1 MKVKKMKKIL
11 SRIAMVLSVVTVIV
25 SSSVVMADAE
35 IVTSSDFVST
45 SYSHDYSR
53 WASVIRSY
61 LVDCDDGRLMRVY
74 LGSKGYYVEYY
85 DSNFNLLES
94 KTIDKELSL
103 LGGFYAGKD
112 AYYIV
117 SGQNN
122 PDELA
127 DVECFR
133 ITKYDKNW
141 NRITSA
147 GLYDCNTYVPFD
159 AGSLRMTEASGYL
172 FIRTSH
178 TMYKSDNG
186 YHHQANVTIQL
197 DESTMKITD
206 SFTNVGN
213 SSYGYVSHSFNQ
225 FIKTDGN
232 HIVAVDHGDAY
243 PRSLALIKYKTDFT
257 SGQFCSNIGYWWD
270 SNKHAVVNN
279 SCDVTDL
286 LTILGQIGDNT
297 TNATIGGFEISD
309 TSYIVAASSINQEKQ
324 EGLKNIYIL
333 TESKEDGTVKSNQ
346 ITDISGKYN
355 ATSPYL
361 VKINNNKFMVM
372 WTIKNDNTVYY
383 TYIDGDGN
391 VISDINTM
399 GGQLSDCEPIVY
411 NGMVLW
417 YICSN
422 KKITFYGINTDG
434 TTFGDELKASMTAS
448 DGGSTITFTADA
460 QGGMG
465 THTYKFL
472 VYNKTTDTWA
482 RIRDYSENNTLVWT
496 KGTSGDRDF
505 YVDVKDSTG
514 KVVRSKAVNIKIDK
528 PTAVLTPSASTVT
541 AGDKLTLTASTN
553 KSGCTYKFLIY
564 NPSTNQWFKLQDFGS
579 KNTYTW
585 TAGSAGARQFYVDV
599 KDSDGNVTRSKVANV
614 TIGSSG
620 ALSVKTTVSVKT
632 SKPGDKI
639 TFTAVGTGG
648 KAGYT
653 YKMVVYNKTTKTW
666 GLVQNFNANNK
677 ITWTAGSAGDREFYV
692 DVKDASGKVVRSSAL
707 NVKTSN

>member
-286 LTILGQIGDNT
+286 LTISGQIGDNT

-399 GGQLSDCEPIVY
+399 SGQLSDCEPIVY

-482 RIRDYSENNTLVWT
+482 RIQDYSENNTLVWT

-564 NPSTNQWFKLQDFGS
+564 NPATNQWFKLQNFGS

-585 TAGSAGARQFYVDV
+585 TAGSAGTRQFYVDV
-599 KDSDGNVTRSKVANV
+599 KDSDGNVTRSKVVNV

-639 TFTAVGTGG
+639 TFTAVGTVG
-648 KAGYT
+648 KP
-653 YKMVVYNKTTKTW
+653 
-666 GLVQNFNANNK
+666 GLPD
-677 ITWTAGSAGDREFYV
+677 G
-692 DVKDASGKVVRSSAL
+692 
-707 NVKTSN
+707 

>member
-61 LVDCDDGRLMRVY
+61 LVGCDDGRLMRVY

-85 DSNFNLLES
+85 DSDFNLLES

-141 NRITSA
+141 NRITSV

-286 LTILGQIGDNT
+286 LTISGQIGDNT

-399 GGQLSDCEPIVY
+399 SGQLSDCEPIVY

-417 YICSN
+417 YVCSN

-482 RIRDYSENNTLVWT
+482 RIQDYSENYTLVWT

-528 PTAVLTPSASTVT
+528 PTAQLTPSASTVT

-579 KNTYTW
+579 KNAYTW
-585 TAGSAGARQFYVDV
+585 TAGGDGTRQFYVDV
-599 KDSDGNVTRSKVANV
+599 KDSDGNVTRSKVVNV
-614 TIGSSG
+614 TIKGT
-620 ALSVKTTVSVKT
+620 LSVKAAVSANT

-639 TFTAVGTGG
+639 TFTAEGSGG

-677 ITWTAGSAGDREFYV
+677 ITWTAGSAGDRVFYV

>member
-1 MKVKKMKKIL
+1 
-11 SRIAMVLSVVTVIV
+11 MVLSVVTVIV

-53 WASVIRSY
+53 WASFIRSY
-61 LVDCDDGRLMRVY
+61 LVGCDDGRLMRVY

-103 LGGFYAGKD
+103 SGGFYAGKD

-147 GLYDCNTYVPFD
+147 GLYDCNTYVPFE

-286 LTILGQIGDNT
+286 LTISGQIGDNT

-399 GGQLSDCEPIVY
+399 SGQLSDCEPIVY

-482 RIRDYSENNTLVWT
+482 RIQGYSENNTLVWT

-614 TIGSSG
+614 TIKGT
-620 ALSVKTTVSVKT
+620 LSVKAAVSANT

-639 TFTAVGTGG
+639 TFTAEGSGG

-677 ITWTAGSAGDREFYV
+677 ITWTAGSAGDRDFYI
-692 DVKDASGKVVRSSAL
+692 DVKDADGKVVRSSVM

>member
-11 SRIAMVLSVVTVIV
+11 SRIVMVLSVVTVIV

-35 IVTSSDFVST
+35 IITSSDFVST

-61 LVDCDDGRLMRVY
+61 LVGCDDGRLMRVY

-85 DSNFNLLES
+85 DSDFNLLES

-286 LTILGQIGDNT
+286 LTISGQIGDNT

-333 TESKEDGTVKSNQ
+333 TESKEDGSVKSNQ

-399 GGQLSDCEPIVY
+399 SGQLSDCEPIVY

-614 TIGSSG
+614 TIKGT
-620 ALSVKTTVSVKT
+620 LSVKAAVSANT

-639 TFTAVGTGG
+639 TFTAEGSGG

-677 ITWTAGSAGDREFYV
+677 ITWTAGSAGDRVFYV

>member
-61 LVDCDDGRLMRVY
+61 LVGCDDGRLMRVY

-286 LTILGQIGDNT
+286 LTISGQIGDNT

-399 GGQLSDCEPIVY
+399 SGQLSDCEPIVY

-482 RIRDYSENNTLVWT
+482 RIQGYSENNTLVWT

-528 PTAVLTPSASTVT
+528 PTAQLTPSASTVT

-579 KNTYTW
+579 KNAYTW
-585 TAGSAGARQFYVDV
+585 TAGGDGTRQFYVDV
-599 KDSDGNVTRSKVANV
+599 KDSEGNVTRSKVVNV

-620 ALSVKTTVSVKT
+620 ALSVKTTVSAKT

-639 TFTAVGTGG
+639 TFTASASGG

-677 ITWTAGSAGDREFYV
+677 ITWTAGSAGDREFYI
-692 DVKDASGKVVRSSAL
+692 DVKDADGKVVRSSVM

>member
-286 LTILGQIGDNT
+286 LTISGQIGDNT

-482 RIRDYSENNTLVWT
+482 RIQDYSENNTLVWT

>member
-1 MKVKKMKKIL
+1 MDKI
-11 SRIAMVLSVVTVIV
+11 AVLIPC
-25 SSSVVMADAE
+25 
-35 IVTSSDFVST
+35 
-45 SYSHDYSR
+45 Y
-53 WASVIRSY
+53 
-61 LVDCDDGRLMRVY
+61 
-74 LGSKGYYVEYY
+74 
-85 DSNFNLLES
+85 NES

-103 LGGFYAGKD
+103 FGGFYAGKD

-122 PDELA
+122 PDESA
-127 DVECFR
+127 NVECFR

-141 NRITSA
+141 NRITST
-147 GLYDCNTYVPFD
+147 GLYDCNTYSPFD
-159 AGSLRMTEASGYL
+159 VGSLRMTEASGYL
-172 FIRTSH
+172 FIRTAH
-178 TMYKSDNG
+178 EMYKTKDG

-206 SFTNVGN
+206 SFTNVSN

-232 HIVAVDHGDAY
+232 HIIAVDHGDAY
-243 PRSLALIKYKTDFT
+243 PRSLALIKYNTDFT
-257 SGQFCSNIGYWWD
+257 EGQFCSNIRYWWD
-270 SNKHAVVNN
+270 SNQHAVVNN

-286 LTILGQIGDNT
+286 LTISGQIGDNT
-297 TNATIGGFEISD
+297 TNATIGGFEISN
-309 TSYIVAASSINQEKQ
+309 TSYIVAASSIDQEKQ
-324 EGLKNIYIL
+324 EGLRNIYIL
-333 TESKEDGTVKSNQ
+333 TQSKEDGTVKSNQ

-355 ATSPYL
+355 VTSPYL

-383 TYIDGDGN
+383 AYIDGNGN
-391 VISDINTM
+391 LISDISTM
-399 GGQLSDCEPIVY
+399 SGQLSDCEPIVY

-417 YICSN
+417 YVCSN

-482 RIRDYSENNTLVWT
+482 RIQDYSENNTLVWS

-528 PTAVLTPSASTVT
+528 PTAELTPSSSTVST
-541 AGDKLTLTASTN
+541 GDKLTLTASTN

-564 NPSTNQWFKLQDFGS
+564 NPATNQWFKLQDFGS

-585 TAGSAGARQFYVDV
+585 TAGSDGTRQFYVDV
-599 KDSDGNVTRSKVANV
+599 KDSEGNVTRSKVVNV
-614 TIGSSG
+614 TIKGT
-620 ALSVKTTVSVKT
+620 LSVKAAVSANT

-677 ITWTAGSAGDREFYV
+677 ITWTAGSAGDREFYI

>member
-1 MKVKKMKKIL
+1 MKVKKMKQIL

-53 WASVIRSY
+53 WASFIRSY
-61 LVDCDDGRLMRVY
+61 LVGCDDGRLMRVY

-112 AYYIV
+112 DYYIV

-141 NRITSA
+141 NRITSV

-286 LTILGQIGDNT
+286 LTISGQIGDNT

-399 GGQLSDCEPIVY
+399 SGQLSDCEPIVY

-482 RIRDYSENNTLVWT
+482 RIQGYSENNTLVWT

-528 PTAVLTPSASTVT
+528 PTAQLTPSASTVT

-579 KNTYTW
+579 KNAYTW
-585 TAGSAGARQFYVDV
+585 TAGGDGTRQFYVDV
-599 KDSDGNVTRSKVANV
+599 KDSDGNVTRSKVVNV
-614 TIGSSG
+614 TIKGT
-620 ALSVKTTVSVKT
+620 LSVKAAVSANT

-639 TFTAVGTGG
+639 TFTAEGSGG

-677 ITWTAGSAGDREFYV
+677 ITWTAGSAGDRVFYV

>member
-286 LTILGQIGDNT
+286 LTISGQIGDNT

-346 ITDISGKYN
+346 ITDIIGKYN

-399 GGQLSDCEPIVY
+399 SGQLSDCEPIVY

-417 YICSN
+417 YVCSN

-482 RIRDYSENNTLVWT
+482 RIQDYSENNTLVWS

-528 PTAVLTPSASTVT
+528 PTAELTPSSSTVS

-564 NPSTNQWFKLQDFGS
+564 NPATNQWFKLQDFGS

-585 TAGSAGARQFYVDV
+585 TAGSAGTRQFYVDV
-599 KDSDGNVTRSKVANV
+599 KDSEGNVTRSKVVNV

>member
-1 MKVKKMKKIL
+1 MKAKSMKKIL
-11 SRIAMVLSVVTVIV
+11 SRIVAVLSVVTVIV

-35 IVTSSDFVST
+35 IVTSSDFIST

-61 LVDCDDGRLMRVY
+61 LVGCDDGRLMRVY
-74 LGSKGYYVEYY
+74 SGSKGYYVEYY
-85 DSNFNLLES
+85 DSDFNLLES

-172 FIRTSH
+172 FIRTAH
-178 TMYKSDNG
+178 EMYKTKDG

-206 SFTNVGN
+206 SFTNVSN

-243 PRSLALIKYKTDFT
+243 PRSLALIKYNTDFT
-257 SGQFCSNIGYWWD
+257 EGQFCSNIRYWWD

-286 LTILGQIGDNT
+286 LTISGQIGDNT
-297 TNATIGGFEISD
+297 TNATIGGFEISN
-309 TSYIVAASSINQEKQ
+309 TSYIVAASSIDQEKQ
-324 EGLKNIYIL
+324 EGLRNIYIL
-333 TESKEDGTVKSNQ
+333 TQSKEDGTVKSNQ

-355 ATSPYL
+355 VTSPYL

-383 TYIDGDGN
+383 AYIDGNGN
-391 VISDINTM
+391 LISDISTM
-399 GGQLSDCEPIVY
+399 SGQLSDCEPIVY

-417 YICSN
+417 YVCSN

-434 TTFGDELKASMTAS
+434 TTFGDELKVSMTAS

-482 RIRDYSENNTLVWT
+482 KIQDFSENNTLVWT

-541 AGDKLTLTASTN
+541 VGDKLTLTASTN

-585 TAGSAGARQFYVDV
+585 TAGSDGTRQFYVDV
-599 KDSDGNVTRSKVANV
+599 KDSDGNVTRSKVVNV
-614 TIGSSG
+614 TVKGE
-620 ALSVKTTVSVKT
+620 LSVKASVSAKT
-632 SKPGDKI
+632 SKPGDKMI
-639 TFTAVGTGG
+639 FTAAASGG

-653 YKMVVYNKTTKTW
+653 YKMVVYNKTTKMW
-666 GLVQNFNANNK
+666 GLVQNFNVNNK
-677 ITWTAGSAGDREFYV
+677 IIWTAGSAGDREFYI
-692 DVKDASGKVVRSSAL
+692 DVKDASGKVVRSSVM

>member
-11 SRIAMVLSVVTVIV
+11 SRIVMVLSVVTVIV

-35 IVTSSDFVST
+35 IITSSDFVST

-61 LVDCDDGRLMRVY
+61 LVGCDDGRLMRVY

-85 DSNFNLLES
+85 DSDFNLLES

-286 LTILGQIGDNT
+286 LTISGQIGDNT

-399 GGQLSDCEPIVY
+399 SGQLSDCEPIVY

-614 TIGSSG
+614 TIKGT
-620 ALSVKTTVSVKT
+620 LSVKAAVSANT

-639 TFTAVGTGG
+639 TFTAEGSGG

-677 ITWTAGSAGDREFYV
+677 ITWTAGSAGDRVFYV

>member
-1 MKVKKMKKIL
+1 
-11 SRIAMVLSVVTVIV
+11 MVLSVVTVIV

-53 WASVIRSY
+53 WASFIRSY
-61 LVDCDDGRLMRVY
+61 LVGCDDGRLMRVY

-103 LGGFYAGKD
+103 SGGFYAGKD

-141 NRITSA
+141 NRITSV

-286 LTILGQIGDNT
+286 LTISGQIGYNT

-399 GGQLSDCEPIVY
+399 SGQLSDCEPIVY

-585 TAGSAGARQFYVDV
+585 TAGSAGTRQFYVDV
-599 KDSDGNVTRSKVANV
+599 KDSDGNVTRSKVVNV

-620 ALSVKTTVSVKT
+620 ALSVKTTVSAKT

-639 TFTAVGTGG
+639 TFTASASGG

-677 ITWTAGSAGDREFYV
+677 ITWTAGSAGDRDFYI
-692 DVKDASGKVVRSSAL
+692 DVKDADGKVVRSSVM

>member
-1 MKVKKMKKIL
+1 
-11 SRIAMVLSVVTVIV
+11 MVLSVVTVIV

-61 LVDCDDGRLMRVY
+61 LVGCDDGRLMRVY

-141 NRITSA
+141 NRITSV

-286 LTILGQIGDNT
+286 LTISGQIGDNT

-399 GGQLSDCEPIVY
+399 SGQLSDCEPIVY

-482 RIRDYSENNTLVWT
+482 RIQGYSENNTLVWT

-528 PTAVLTPSASTVT
+528 PTAVLTTSASTVT

-564 NPSTNQWFKLQDFGS
+564 NPATNQWFKLQDFGS

-585 TAGSAGARQFYVDV
+585 TAGSAGTRQFYVDV
-599 KDSDGNVTRSKVANV
+599 KDSEGNVTRSKVVNV
-614 TIGSSG
+614 TIKGT
-620 ALSVKTTVSVKT
+620 LSVKTTVSAKM

-639 TFTAVGTGG
+639 IFTAEASGG

-653 YKMVVYNKTTKTW
+653 YKMVVYNKTTKMW
-666 GLVQNFNANNK
+666 GLVQNFSSNNK
-677 ITWTAGSAGDREFYV
+677 ITWTAGSAGDREFYI
-692 DVKDASGKVVRSSAL
+692 DVKDASGKVVRSSVM
-707 NVKTSN
+707 NVKTAN

>member
-61 LVDCDDGRLMRVY
+61 LVGCDDGRLMRVY

-85 DSNFNLLES
+85 DSDFNLLES

-286 LTILGQIGDNT
+286 LTISGQIGDNT

-399 GGQLSDCEPIVY
+399 SGQLSDCEPIVY

-614 TIGSSG
+614 TIKGT
-620 ALSVKTTVSVKT
+620 LSVKAAVSANT

-639 TFTAVGTGG
+639 TFTAEGSGG

-677 ITWTAGSAGDREFYV
+677 ITWTAGSAGDRVFYV

>member
-61 LVDCDDGRLMRVY
+61 LVGCDDGRLMRVY

-159 AGSLRMTEASGYL
+159 VGSLRMTEASGYL

-286 LTILGQIGDNT
+286 LTISGQIGDNT

-399 GGQLSDCEPIVY
+399 SGQLSDCEPIVY

-434 TTFGDELKASMTAS
+434 TTYGDELKASMTAS

-564 NPSTNQWFKLQDFGS
+564 NPATNQWFKLQDFGS

-585 TAGSAGARQFYVDV
+585 TAGSAGTRQFYVDV
-599 KDSDGNVTRSKVANV
+599 KDSEGNVTRSKVVNV
-614 TIGSSG
+614 TIKGT
-620 ALSVKTTVSVKT
+620 LSVKAAVSANT

-639 TFTAVGTGG
+639 IFTAAASGG

-677 ITWTAGSAGDREFYV
+677 ITWTAGSAGDRDFYI
-692 DVKDASGKVVRSSAL
+692 DVKDADGKVVRSSVM

>member
-286 LTILGQIGDNT
+286 LTISGQIGDNT

-399 GGQLSDCEPIVY
+399 SGQLSDCEPIVY

-585 TAGSAGARQFYVDV
+585 TAGSAGTRQFYVDV
-599 KDSDGNVTRSKVANV
+599 KDSDGNVTRSKVVNV

-620 ALSVKTTVSVKT
+620 ALSVKTTVSAKT
-632 SKPGDKI
+632 SKSGDKI
-639 TFTAVGTGG
+639 TFTAAATGG

-677 ITWTAGSAGDREFYV
+677 ITWTAGSAGDREFYI
-692 DVKDASGKVVRSSAL
+692 DVKDADGKVVRSSVM

>member
-1 MKVKKMKKIL
+1 
-11 SRIAMVLSVVTVIV
+11 MVLSVVTVIV

-286 LTILGQIGDNT
+286 LTISGQIGDNT

-465 THTYKFL
+465 THTYKFF

>member
-61 LVDCDDGRLMRVY
+61 LVGCDDGRLMRVY

-85 DSNFNLLES
+85 DSDFNLLES

-206 SFTNVGN
+206 LFTNVGN

-286 LTILGQIGDNT
+286 LTISGQIGDNT

-383 TYIDGDGN
+383 AYIDGNGN
-391 VISDINTM
+391 LISDINTM
-399 GGQLSDCEPIVY
+399 SGQLSDCEPIVY

-417 YICSN
+417 YTCSN

-482 RIRDYSENNTLVWT
+482 RIQDYSENNTLVWS

-564 NPSTNQWFKLQDFGS
+564 NPATNQWFKLQDFGS

-585 TAGSAGARQFYVDV
+585 TAGSAGTRQFYVDV
-599 KDSDGNVTRSKVANV
+599 KDSEGNVTRSKVVNV
-614 TIGSSG
+614 TIKGT
-620 ALSVKTTVSVKT
+620 LSVKAAVSANT

-639 TFTAVGTGG
+639 TFTAEGSGG

-677 ITWTAGSAGDREFYV
+677 ITWTAGSAGDREFYI
-692 DVKDASGKVVRSSAL
+692 DVKDASGKVVRSSVM

>member
-1 MKVKKMKKIL
+1 
-11 SRIAMVLSVVTVIV
+11 MVLSVVTVIV

-286 LTILGQIGDNT
+286 LTISGQIGDNT

-399 GGQLSDCEPIVY
+399 SGQLSDCEPIVY

-482 RIRDYSENNTLVWT
+482 RIQDYSENNTLVWT

-564 NPSTNQWFKLQDFGS
+564 NPATNQWFKLQNFGS

-585 TAGSAGARQFYVDV
+585 TAGSAGTRQFYVDV
-599 KDSDGNVTRSKVANV
+599 KDSDGNVTRSKVVNV

>member
-286 LTILGQIGDNT
+286 LTISGQIGDNT

-399 GGQLSDCEPIVY
+399 SGQLSDCEPIVY

-482 RIRDYSENNTLVWT
+482 RIQDYSENNTLVWT

-564 NPSTNQWFKLQDFGS
+564 NPATNQWFKLQNFGS

-585 TAGSAGARQFYVDV
+585 TAGSAGTRQFYVDV
-599 KDSDGNVTRSKVANV
+599 KDSDGNVTRSKVVNV
-614 TIGSSG
+614 TIGGEG
-620 ALSVKTTVSVKT
+620 ALSVKTTVSANTTKV
-632 SKPGDKI
+632 GDKI
-639 TFTAVGTGG
+639 TFTAEGAGG

-666 GLVQNFNANNK
+666 GLVQNFNVNNK
-677 ITWTAGSAGDREFYV
+677 ITWTAGSAGDREFYI
-692 DVKDASGKVVRSSAL
+692 DVKDADGKVVRSSVM

>member
-61 LVDCDDGRLMRVY
+61 LVGCDDGRLMRVY

-141 NRITSA
+141 NRITSV

-286 LTILGQIGDNT
+286 LTISGQIGDNT

-309 TSYIVAASSINQEKQ
+309 TSYIVAVSSINQEKQ

-399 GGQLSDCEPIVY
+399 SGQLSDCEPIVY

-482 RIRDYSENNTLVWT
+482 RIQGYSENNTLVWT

-528 PTAVLTPSASTVT
+528 PTAQLTPSASTVT

-579 KNTYTW
+579 KNAYTW
-585 TAGSAGARQFYVDV
+585 TAGGDGTRQFYVDV
-599 KDSDGNVTRSKVANV
+599 KDSDGNVTRSKVVNV
-614 TIGSSG
+614 TIKGT
-620 ALSVKTTVSVKT
+620 LSVKAAVSANT

-639 TFTAVGTGG
+639 TFTAEGSGG

-677 ITWTAGSAGDREFYV
+677 ITWTAGSAGDRVFYV

>member
-11 SRIAMVLSVVTVIV
+11 SRIVMVLSVVTVIV

-35 IVTSSDFVST
+35 IITSSDFVST

-61 LVDCDDGRLMRVY
+61 LVGCDDGRLMRVY

-85 DSNFNLLES
+85 DSDFNLLES

-286 LTILGQIGDNT
+286 LTISGQIGDNT

-399 GGQLSDCEPIVY
+399 SGQLSDCEPIVY

-677 ITWTAGSAGDREFYV
+677 ITWTAGSAGDREFYI
-692 DVKDASGKVVRSSAL
+692 DVKDADGKVVRSSVM

>member
-1 MKVKKMKKIL
+1 MKAKSMKKIL
-11 SRIAMVLSVVTVIV
+11 SRIAAVLSVVTVIV

-35 IVTSSDFVST
+35 IVTSSDFIST

-61 LVDCDDGRLMRVY
+61 LVGCDDGRLMRVY
-74 LGSKGYYVEYY
+74 SGSKGYYVEYY
-85 DSNFNLLES
+85 DSDFNLLES

-103 LGGFYAGKD
+103 FGGFYAGKD

-122 PDELA
+122 PDESA
-127 DVECFR
+127 NVECFR

-141 NRITSA
+141 NRITST
-147 GLYDCNTYVPFD
+147 GLYDCNTYSPFD
-159 AGSLRMTEASGYL
+159 VGSLRMTEASGYL
-172 FIRTSH
+172 FIRTAH
-178 TMYKSDNG
+178 EMYKTKDG

-206 SFTNVGN
+206 SFTNVSN

-232 HIVAVDHGDAY
+232 HIIAVDHGDAY
-243 PRSLALIKYKTDFT
+243 PRSLALIKYNTDFT
-257 SGQFCSNIGYWWD
+257 EGQFCSNIRYWWD
-270 SNKHAVVNN
+270 SNQHAVVNN

-286 LTILGQIGDNT
+286 LTISGQIGDNT
-297 TNATIGGFEISD
+297 TNATIGGFEISN
-309 TSYIVAASSINQEKQ
+309 TSYIVAASSIDQEKQ
-324 EGLKNIYIL
+324 EGLRNIYIL
-333 TESKEDGTVKSNQ
+333 TQSKEDGTVKSNQ

-355 ATSPYL
+355 VTSPYL

-383 TYIDGDGN
+383 AYIDENGN
-391 VISDINTM
+391 LISDISTM
-399 GGQLSDCEPIVY
+399 SGQLSDCEPIVY

-417 YICSN
+417 YVCSN
-422 KKITFYGINTDG
+422 KKITFYGINIDG

-482 RIRDYSENNTLVWT
+482 KIQDFSENNTLVWT

-528 PTAVLTPSASTVT
+528 PTAVLTPSATTVT
-541 AGDKLTLTASTN
+541 AGDKLMLTASTN

-585 TAGSAGARQFYVDV
+585 TAGSAGTRQFYVDV
-599 KDSDGNVTRSKVANV
+599 KDSDANVTRSKVVNV
-614 TIGSSG
+614 TIASSG
-620 ALSVKTTVSVKT
+620 ALSVKTSVSANT

-639 TFTAVGTGG
+639 TFTAEGLGG
-648 KAGYT
+648 NAGYT

-666 GLVQNFNANNK
+666 GLVQNFSSNNK
-677 ITWTAGSAGDREFYV
+677 ITWTAGSAGDREFYI
-692 DVKDASGKVVRSSAL
+692 DVKDASGKVVRSSVM

>member
-61 LVDCDDGRLMRVY
+61 LVGCDDGRLMRVY

-141 NRITSA
+141 NRITSV

-286 LTILGQIGDNT
+286 LTISGQIGDNT

-399 GGQLSDCEPIVY
+399 SGQLSDCEPIVY

-614 TIGSSG
+614 TIKGT
-620 ALSVKTTVSVKT
+620 LSVKTTVSAKT

-639 TFTAVGTGG
+639 TFTASASGG

-666 GLVQNFNANNK
+666 GFVQNFNANNK
-677 ITWTAGSAGDREFYV
+677 ITWTAGSAGDRDFYI
-692 DVKDASGKVVRSSAL
+692 DVKDADGKVVRSSVM
-707 NVKTSN
+707 NVKTSD

>member
-11 SRIAMVLSVVTVIV
+11 SRIVMVLSVVTVIV

-35 IVTSSDFVST
+35 IITSSDFVST

-61 LVDCDDGRLMRVY
+61 LVGCDDGRLMRVY

-85 DSNFNLLES
+85 DSDFNLLES

-257 SGQFCSNIGYWWD
+257 VGQFCSNIGYWWD

-286 LTILGQIGDNT
+286 LTISGQIGDNT

-309 TSYIVAASSINQEKQ
+309 TSYIVAASSIDQEKQ

-399 GGQLSDCEPIVY
+399 SGKLSDCEPIVY

-417 YICSN
+417 YVCSN

-448 DGGSTITFTADA
+448 DGGSAITFTADA

-482 RIRDYSENNTLVWT
+482 RIQDYSENNTLVWT

-528 PTAVLTPSASTVT
+528 PTAQLTPSVSTVT

-564 NPSTNQWFKLQDFGS
+564 NPSTNQWFKLQDFSS
-579 KNTYTW
+579 KNTCTW
-585 TAGSAGARQFYVDV
+585 TAGSNGTRQFYVDV
-599 KDSDGNVTRSKVANV
+599 KDSDGNVTRSKVVNV
-614 TIGSSG
+614 TIGSSE
-620 ALSVKTTVSVKT
+620 ALSVKTTVSAKT

-639 TFTAVGTGG
+639 TFTASASGG

-677 ITWTAGSAGDREFYV
+677 ITWTAGSAGDRDFYI
-692 DVKDASGKVVRSSAL
+692 DVKDASGKVVRSSVM

>member
-1 MKVKKMKKIL
+1 MKVIKMKKIL

-61 LVDCDDGRLMRVY
+61 LVGCDDGRLMRVY

-286 LTILGQIGDNT
+286 LTISGQIGDNT

-309 TSYIVAASSINQEKQ
+309 TSYIVAASSIDQEKQ
-324 EGLKNIYIL
+324 EGLRNIYIL
-333 TESKEDGTVKSNQ
+333 TQSKEDETVKSNQ

-383 TYIDGDGN
+383 AYIDGNGN
-391 VISDINTM
+391 LISDINTM
-399 GGQLSDCEPIVY
+399 SGQLSDCEPIVY

-482 RIRDYSENNTLVWT
+482 RIQDYSENNTLVWT

-528 PTAVLTPSASTVT
+528 PTAVLTTRASTVT
-541 AGDKLTLTASTN
+541 AGDKITLTATTK

-564 NPSTNQWFKLQDFGS
+564 NPATNQWFKLQDFGS

-585 TAGSAGARQFYVDV
+585 TAGSAGTRQFYVDV
-599 KDSDGNVTRSKVANV
+599 KDSDGNVTRSKVVNV
-614 TIGSSG
+614 TIKGT
-620 ALSVKTTVSVKT
+620 LSVKAAVSANT

-639 TFTAVGTGG
+639 TFTAEGSGG

-677 ITWTAGSAGDREFYV
+677 ITWTAGSAGDRVFYV

>member
-286 LTILGQIGDNT
+286 LTISGQIGDNT

-399 GGQLSDCEPIVY
+399 SGQLSDCEPIVY

-614 TIGSSG
+614 TIKGT
-620 ALSVKTTVSVKT
+620 LSVKAAVSANT

-639 TFTAVGTGG
+639 TFTAEGSGG
-648 KAGYT
+648 KAGYK

-677 ITWTAGSAGDREFYV
+677 ITWTAGSAGDRVFYV

>member
-53 WASVIRSY
+53 WASFIRSY
-61 LVDCDDGRLMRVY
+61 LVGCDDGRLMRVY

-103 LGGFYAGKD
+103 SGGFYAGKD

-147 GLYDCNTYVPFD
+147 GLYDCNTYVPFE

-172 FIRTSH
+172 LIRTSH

-286 LTILGQIGDNT
+286 LTISGQIGDNT

-399 GGQLSDCEPIVY
+399 SGQLSDCEPIVY

-585 TAGSAGARQFYVDV
+585 TAGSAGTRQFYVDV
-599 KDSDGNVTRSKVANV
+599 KDSDGNVTRSKVVNV

-620 ALSVKTTVSVKT
+620 ALSVKTTVSAKT
-632 SKPGDKI
+632 SRPGDKI
-639 TFTAVGTGG
+639 TFTASSSGG

-677 ITWTAGSAGDREFYV
+677 ITWTAGSAGDRDFYI
-692 DVKDASGKVVRSSAL
+692 DVKDADGKVVRSSVM

>member
-1 MKVKKMKKIL
+1 
-11 SRIAMVLSVVTVIV
+11 MVLSVVTVIV

-197 DESTMKITD
+197 DESIMKITD

-286 LTILGQIGDNT
+286 LTISGQIGDNT

>member
-1 MKVKKMKKIL
+1 MKAKSMKKIL
-11 SRIAMVLSVVTVIV
+11 SRIAAVLSVVTVIV

-35 IVTSSDFVST
+35 IVTSSDFIST

-53 WASVIRSY
+53 WASFIRSY
-61 LVDCDDGRLMRVY
+61 LVGCDDGRLMRVY

-85 DSNFNLLES
+85 DSDFNLLES

-103 LGGFYAGKD
+103 SGGFYAGKD

-147 GLYDCNTYVPFD
+147 GLYDCNTYVPFE

-172 FIRTSH
+172 FIRTAH
-178 TMYKSDNG
+178 EMYKTKDG

-197 DESTMKITD
+197 DENTMKITD
-206 SFTNVGN
+206 SFTNVSN

-243 PRSLALIKYKTDFT
+243 PRSLALIKYNTDFT
-257 SGQFCSNIGYWWD
+257 EGQFCSNIGYWWD

-286 LTILGQIGDNT
+286 LTISGQIGDNT

-309 TSYIVAASSINQEKQ
+309 TSYIVAASSIDQEKQ
-324 EGLKNIYIL
+324 EGLRNIYIL
-333 TESKEDGTVKSNQ
+333 TQSKEDGTVKSNQ

-383 TYIDGDGN
+383 AYIDGNGN
-391 VISDINTM
+391 LISDISTM
-399 GGQLSDCEPIVY
+399 SGQLSDCEPIVY

-417 YICSN
+417 YVCSN

-434 TTFGDELKASMTAS
+434 TTFGDELKVSMTAS

-482 RIRDYSENNTLVWT
+482 KIQDFSENNTLVWT

-541 AGDKLTLTASTN
+541 VGDKLTLTASTN

-585 TAGSAGARQFYVDV
+585 TAGSDGTRQFYVDV
-599 KDSDGNVTRSKVANV
+599 KDSDGNVTRSKVVNV

-620 ALSVKTTVSVKT
+620 ALSVKTSVSANT

-639 TFTAVGTGG
+639 TFTASASGG
-648 KAGYT
+648 KTGYT
-653 YKMVVYNKTTKTW
+653 YKLVVYNKTTKTW
-666 GLVQNFNANNK
+666 GLVQNFSSNNK
-677 ITWTAGSAGDREFYV
+677 ITWTAGSAGDREFYI
-692 DVKDASGKVVRSSAL
+692 DVKDASGKVVRSSVM

>member
-1 MKVKKMKKIL
+1 MKAKSMKKIL
-11 SRIAMVLSVVTVIV
+11 SRIAAVLSVVTVIV

-35 IVTSSDFVST
+35 IVTSSDFIST
-45 SYSHDYSR
+45 SYLHDYSR

-61 LVDCDDGRLMRVY
+61 LTGCDDGRLMRVY
-74 LGSKGYYVEYY
+74 SGSKGYYVEYY
-85 DSNFNLLES
+85 DSDFNLLES
-94 KTIDKELSL
+94 RTIDKELSFF
-103 LGGFYAGKD
+103 GGFYAGKD

-122 PDELA
+122 PDESS

-141 NRITSA
+141 NRITST
-147 GLYDCNTYVPFD
+147 GLYDCNTYSPFD
-159 AGSLRMTEASGYL
+159 VGSLRMTEASGYL
-172 FIRTSH
+172 FIRTAH
-178 TMYKSDNG
+178 EMYKTKDG

-197 DESTMKITD
+197 DENTMKITD
-206 SFTNVGN
+206 SFTKVMN

-232 HIVAVDHGDAY
+232 HIIAVDHGDAY
-243 PRSLALIKYKTDFT
+243 PRSLALIKYNTDFT
-257 SGQFCSNIGYWWD
+257 EGQFCSNIRYWWD

-286 LTILGQIGDNT
+286 LTISGQIGDNT

-309 TSYIVAASSINQEKQ
+309 TSYIVAASSIDQEKQ
-324 EGLKNIYIL
+324 EGLRNIYIL
-333 TESKEDGTVKSNQ
+333 TQSKEDGTVKSNQ
-346 ITDISGKYN
+346 ITDISGKYDV
-355 ATSPYL
+355 TSPYL

-383 TYIDGDGN
+383 AYIDENGN
-391 VISDINTM
+391 LISDISTM
-399 GGQLSDCEPIVY
+399 SGQLSDCEPIVY

-417 YICSN
+417 YVCSN

-541 AGDKLTLTASTN
+541 VGDKLTLTASTN

-585 TAGSAGARQFYVDV
+585 TAGSDGTRQFYVDV
-599 KDSDGNVTRSKVANV
+599 KDSDGNVTRSKVVNV

-620 ALSVKTTVSVKT
+620 ALSVKTSVSANT

-639 TFTAVGTGG
+639 TFTAEGLGG
-648 KAGYT
+648 NAGYT

-666 GLVQNFNANNK
+666 GLVQNFSSNNK
-677 ITWTAGSAGDREFYV
+677 ITWTAGSAGDREFYI
-692 DVKDASGKVVRSSAL
+692 DVKDASGKVVRSSVM

>member
-61 LVDCDDGRLMRVY
+61 LVGCDDGRLMRVY

-141 NRITSA
+141 NRITSV

-286 LTILGQIGDNT
+286 LTISGQIGDNT

-399 GGQLSDCEPIVY
+399 SGQLSDCEPIVY

-482 RIRDYSENNTLVWT
+482 RIQDYSENYTLVWT

-528 PTAVLTPSASTVT
+528 PTAQLTPSASTVT

-579 KNTYTW
+579 KNAYTW
-585 TAGSAGARQFYVDV
+585 TAGGDGTRQFYVDV
-599 KDSDGNVTRSKVANV
+599 KDSDGNVTRSKVVNV
-614 TIGSSG
+614 TIKGT
-620 ALSVKTTVSVKT
+620 LSVKAAVSANT

-639 TFTAVGTGG
+639 TFTAEGSGG

-677 ITWTAGSAGDREFYV
+677 ITWTAGSAGDRVFYV

>member
-286 LTILGQIGDNT
+286 LTISGQIGDNT

-399 GGQLSDCEPIVY
+399 SGQLSDCEPIVY

-482 RIRDYSENNTLVWT
+482 RIQDYSENNTLVWT

-564 NPSTNQWFKLQDFGS
+564 NPATNQWFKLQNFGS

-585 TAGSAGARQFYVDV
+585 TAGSAGTRQFYVDV
-599 KDSDGNVTRSKVANV
+599 KDSDGNVTRSKVVNV

>member
-11 SRIAMVLSVVTVIV
+11 SRIVMVLSVVTVIV

-35 IVTSSDFVST
+35 IITSSDFVST

-61 LVDCDDGRLMRVY
+61 LVGCDDGRLMRVY

-85 DSNFNLLES
+85 DSDFNLLES

-286 LTILGQIGDNT
+286 LTISGQIGDNT

-399 GGQLSDCEPIVY
+399 SGQLSDCEPIVY

-614 TIGSSG
+614 TIKGT
-620 ALSVKTTVSVKT
+620 LSVKAAVSANT

-639 TFTAVGTGG
+639 TFTAEGSGG

-707 NVKTSN
+707 DVKTSN

>member
-286 LTILGQIGDNT
+286 LTISGQIGDNT

-399 GGQLSDCEPIVY
+399 SGQLSDCEPIVY

-614 TIGSSG
+614 TIKGT
-620 ALSVKTTVSVKT
+620 LSVKAAVSANT

-639 TFTAVGTGG
+639 TFTAEGSGG

-677 ITWTAGSAGDREFYV
+677 ITWTAGSAGDRVFYV

>member
-53 WASVIRSY
+53 WASFIRSY
-61 LVDCDDGRLMRVY
+61 LVGCDDGRLMRVY

-103 LGGFYAGKD
+103 SGGFYAGKD

-141 NRITSA
+141 NRITSV

-286 LTILGQIGDNT
+286 LTISGQIGYNT

-399 GGQLSDCEPIVY
+399 SGQLSDCEPIVY

-585 TAGSAGARQFYVDV
+585 TAGSAGTRQFYVDV
-599 KDSDGNVTRSKVANV
+599 KDSDGNVTRSKVVNV

-620 ALSVKTTVSVKT
+620 ALSVKTTVSAKT

-639 TFTAVGTGG
+639 TFTASASGG

-677 ITWTAGSAGDREFYV
+677 ITWTAGSAGDRDFYI
-692 DVKDASGKVVRSSAL
+692 DVKDADGKVVRSSVM